1 MLKWRIDK
9 FWKNTN
15 NYHITRSVDAVFGR
29 HVPRPAGQPLVT
41 GAAFWFPN
49 WEEAVMKRTDDVS
62 LWPWSWRSPRLSVI
76 RVLVLCRSKF
86 CIMAHTGQ
94 TYHVTV
100 TLTFNPG
107 GHGAFPW
114 CGSTSSIRTRSLKL
128 GLTVRKIWHILCVC
142 VSRPVT
148 LSFDLLTLKL
158 VCNVS
163 TCHGVASCQF
173 WWYHDYSFS
182 IYGPLGQYSSDWSRD
197 PATLTLTLEV
207 MAPFL
212 LLGVNHFNV
221 QTSISLRL

>member
-128 GLTVRKIWHILCVC
+128 GFTVRKIWHILCVC

-148 LSFDLLTLKL
+148 LNFDLLTLKL
-158 VCNVS
+158 VCNVR
-163 TCHGVASCQF
+163 TCHGSLLPILVIPRLFVFDLWAIGPIQF
-173 WWYHDYSFS
+173 RLITWPCDLDFDLGGHGAFS
-182 IYGPLGQYSSDWSRD
+182 SPWR
-197 PATLTLTLEV
+197 
-207 MAPFL
+207 
-212 LLGVNHFNV
+212 
-221 QTSISLRL
+221 